1 MLPDSFKIILA
12 FVISMVITW
21 TLGLM
26 IPLIIRYVIVRKPMS
41 KGISFLIAAIN
52 FFLNLYFWIY
62 IGMLYGGGSKTHYV
76 QYVMACVAFYLLSN
90 GYVKKQNDKKPS
102 GKLEGKSL
110 SFRDFIDD
118 KPKEH

>member
-62 IGMLYGGGSKTHYV
+62 IGMLYGGGSKSALCSV
-76 QYVMACVAFYLLSN
+76 CDGLCSILSFIKW
-90 GYVKKQNDKKPS
+90 VCKKQNDKKPS

>member
-62 IGMLYGGGSKTHYV
+62 IGMLYAAV
-76 QYVMACVAFYLLSN
+76 QKRIMFSM
-90 GYVKKQNDKKPS
+90 
-102 GKLEGKSL
+102 
-110 SFRDFIDD
+110 
-118 KPKEH
+118 